1 MSWQRFRTYLLLVS
15 VLTSLG
21 AAGAH
26 AGATVRSQ
34 LPASHDE
41 TRPQVMQA
49 EANRVASASV
59 AGLHPYAPGPHLAGM
74 GGGSSR
80 LSKADFGF
88 ALCSR
93 LSDPTLGYPRRNFH
107 LRKTLASF

>member
-41 TRPQVMQA
+41 TRPQVMEA
-49 EANRVASASV
+49 EANRVASAPV
-59 AGLHPYAPGPHLAGM
+59 AGLQPYAPGPHPAGIR
-74 GGGSSR
+74 GGSSR
-80 LSKADFGF
+80 LSKEVFGF
-88 ALCSR
+88 APGRS
-93 LSDPTLGYPRRNFH
+93 LSDPPIGSPGRNFN
-107 LRKTLASF
+107 